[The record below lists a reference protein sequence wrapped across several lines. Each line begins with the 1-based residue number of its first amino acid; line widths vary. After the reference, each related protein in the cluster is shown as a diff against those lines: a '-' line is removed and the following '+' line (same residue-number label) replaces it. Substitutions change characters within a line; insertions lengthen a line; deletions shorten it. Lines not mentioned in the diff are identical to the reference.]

1 MRHAVTMLYYK
12 GMVDKMVCDEGLN
25 KGRIKWIDIIKGI
38 CIVFVML
45 SHSYP
50 PDDYRR
56 FFTPFFLTMFFFAS
70 GYTFSTKNR
79 FRDFILGKI
88 YHLVCPVFLLGSIRI
103 IGMRIMGVGNLMEG
117 FKGLLLQISCQKD
130 EMWFVS
136 RDTYVTLR
144 VRYQKQQKYKQ
155 QIGCMACIFMYG

>member
-56 FFTPFFLTMFFFAS
+56 FFTPFF
-70 GYTFSTKNR
+70 
-79 FRDFILGKI
+79 
-88 YHLVCPVFLLGSIRI
+88 
-103 IGMRIMGVGNLMEG
+103 
-117 FKGLLLQISCQKD
+117 
-130 EMWFVS
+130 
-136 RDTYVTLR
+136 
-144 VRYQKQQKYKQ
+144 
-155 QIGCMACIFMYG
+155 

>member
-1 MRHAVTMLYYK
+1 MLYYK

-56 FFTPFFLTMFFFAS
+56 FFTPFF
-70 GYTFSTKNR
+70 
-79 FRDFILGKI
+79 
-88 YHLVCPVFLLGSIRI
+88 
-103 IGMRIMGVGNLMEG
+103 
-117 FKGLLLQISCQKD
+117 
-130 EMWFVS
+130 
-136 RDTYVTLR
+136 
-144 VRYQKQQKYKQ
+144 
-155 QIGCMACIFMYG
+155 